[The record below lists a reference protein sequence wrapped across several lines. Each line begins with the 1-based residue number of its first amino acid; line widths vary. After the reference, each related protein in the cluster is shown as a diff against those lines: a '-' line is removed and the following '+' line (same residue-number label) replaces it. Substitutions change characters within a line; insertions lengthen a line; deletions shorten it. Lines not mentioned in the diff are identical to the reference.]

1 MFTPDVLNCFSYMQ
15 TWTTIPASQATS
27 HPAARAGHSAV
38 SLHDPDSDPAH
49 PAVLVMWG
57 AGGGKILKDCWIFHL
72 NQEQWRKVCTWQYV
86 THRKIKCDTDTMGE
100 IEVPYTLG
108 LALFPGH
115 SQLFKITLRH
125 KRVWGNSSCLHNI
138 L

>member
-1 MFTPDVLNCFSYMQ
+1 MQ

-27 HPAARAGHSAV
+27 HPAARDAHSAV

-86 THRKIKCDTDTMGE
+86 THWKLQWDIDTVGS
-100 IEVPYTLG
+100 IEFLMPYTQGLG
-108 LALFPGH
+108 LFLGH
-115 SQLFKITLRH
+115 SQLFKIALVKQAQEGLR
-125 KRVWGNSSCLHNI
+125 
-138 L
+138 